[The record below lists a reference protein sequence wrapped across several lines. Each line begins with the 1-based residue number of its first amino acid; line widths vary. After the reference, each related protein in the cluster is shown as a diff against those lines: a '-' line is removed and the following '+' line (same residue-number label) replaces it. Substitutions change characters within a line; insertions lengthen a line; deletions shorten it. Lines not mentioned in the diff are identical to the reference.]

1 MGLTG
6 KRQLTGGWRKL
17 HNEKLHDLCYTP
29 DIIGVIKSRMMR
41 RARHVARMEKKTQT
55 QS

>member
-6 KRQLTGGWRKL
+6 KRQLTGGWRQL
-17 HNEKLHDLCYTP
+17 HNEKLHDLCHTP

-41 RARHVARMEKKTQT
+41 LAGHAARMEKKTQA
-55 QS
+55 